1 MNILCSKERAN
12 LVIIFDLRNSVVKIF
27 SSPRRDNSRR
37 LVLVDVFG
45 GIAEVNLMVK
55 ILLCRDEGGL
65 GETLVEA

>member
-12 LVIIFDLRNSVVKIF
+12 LVIIFDLRNSMTNF
-27 SSPRRDNSRR
+27 SSPHCDNSGC

-45 GIAEVNLMVK
+45 GVAEVNLVVE
-55 ILLCRDEGGL
+55 ILLCCDEGGL